1 MQKINN
7 EENNEARQKYV
18 FLKKSDLIK
27 IVVLQLIWHYPA
39 NIHMYFVHLLVT
51 CTCLYG

>member
-7 EENNEARQKYV
+7 EENNEDRQKYV

-27 IVVLQLIWHYPA
+27 IGVLQLIWHYPA
-39 NIHMYFVHLLVT
+39 GIHLYLVHLFVT
-51 CTCLYG
+51 GTCLYG